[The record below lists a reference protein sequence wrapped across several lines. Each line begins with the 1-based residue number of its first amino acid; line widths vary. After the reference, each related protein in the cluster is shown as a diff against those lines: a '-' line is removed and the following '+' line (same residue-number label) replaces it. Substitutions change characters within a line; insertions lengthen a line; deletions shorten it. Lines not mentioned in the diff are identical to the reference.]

1 MAQVVLRKV
10 RKVYTGGY
18 EAVKGIDL
26 EIRDGEFMVLV
37 GPSGC
42 AKSTTLRMIAGLEDI
57 TSGDLFI
64 GERRVNALPPSQR
77 NVAMVFQDYALYPHM
92 TVYENMAYGLRIR
105 KLSKDDIH
113 QRVTNAARI
122 LGLTEHLAQ
131 KPKALSGGQRQRV
144 AVGRTLVREPE
155 VFLFDEPL
163 SNLDATLRV
172 HMRAEIIKLQK
183 TLATTMVYVTHD
195 QVEAMTMG
203 DRICVLDAG
212 RIMQVETP
220 RALYERPAN
229 RFVATF
235 VGSPAMN
242 ILRGRLVH
250 EHGVCRFVA
259 GGMRLPLPS
268 DKADR
273 LTSYAN
279 RPVDLGIRPEHVL
292 DGRAA
297 ADADTVVR
305 GTVGLIEL
313 MGHEL
318 IAHVDVAGQPVIAR
332 LDAQAPV
339 APGAAHT
346 FRFDMRY
353 SHVFDPDSG
362 ATVSGEGVVN

>member
-1 MAQVVLRKV
+1 MAQVTLQKV
-10 RKVYTGGY
+10 RKVYPGGY

-26 EIRDGEFMVLV
+26 EIHDGEFMVLV

-64 GERRVNALPPSQR
+64 GERKVNDLPPSQR
-77 NVAMVFQDYALYPHM
+77 NIAMVFQDYALYPHM

-113 QRVTNAARI
+113 QRVTNAAHI
-122 LGLTEHLAQ
+122 LGLAEHLAQ

-144 AVGRTLVREPE
+144 AVGRALVREPE

-163 SNLDATLRV
+163 SNLDAKLRV

-220 RALYERPAN
+220 RVLYERPAN

-242 ILRGRLVH
+242 ILRGRLAH
-250 EHGVCRFVA
+250 EHGTYCFVA
-259 GGMRLPLPS
+259 SGMTLPLPP

-273 LTSYAN
+273 VKPYAN
-279 RPVDLGIRPEHVL
+279 RAIELGIRPEHIL

-297 ADADTVVR
+297 PHADAVVR

-318 IAHVDVAGQPVIAR
+318 IVHVDVTGQTVIAR
-332 LDAQAPV
+332 LDAQVPV
-339 APGAAHT
+339 APGVDHE
-346 FRFDMRY
+346 FLFDMRY
-353 SHVFDPDSG
+353 SHVFDPESG
-362 ATVSGEGVVN
+362 KNVSC

>member
-1 MAQVVLRKV
+1 MAQVTLQQV
-10 RKVYTGGY
+10 RKVYANGY
-18 EAVKGIDL
+18 EAVKSIDL
-26 EIRDGEFMVLV
+26 DIHDGEFMVLV

-64 GERRVNALPPSQR
+64 GERKVNDLPPSKR

-105 KLSKDDIH
+105 KLSKDAIH
-113 QRVTNAARI
+113 QRVTNAAHV
-122 LGLTEHLAQ
+122 LGLVEHLAK

-163 SNLDATLRV
+163 SNLDAKLRV

-212 RIMQVETP
+212 RIMQVDTP
-220 RALYERPAN
+220 LALYERPAN

-242 ILRGRLVH
+242 MLRGRLVKEH
-250 EHGVCRFVA
+250 ETYGFVS
-259 GGMRLPLPS
+259 GGMTLTLPA
-268 DKADR
+268 DKADKVK
-273 LTSYAN
+273 LYTDKDL
-279 RPVDLGIRPEHVL
+279 DLGIRPEHIL
-292 DGRAA
+292 DRRTDAQ
-297 ADADTVVR
+297 ADNVVR
-305 GTVGLIEL
+305 GTVLLIEI
-313 MGHEL
+313 MGNE
-318 IAHVDVAGQPVIAR
+318 IIVHVDVAGQTVIGR
-332 LDAQAPV
+332 LDAHAPV
-339 APGAAHT
+339 AHGVEHD
-346 FRFDMRY
+346 FILDMRD
-353 SHVFDPDSG
+353 SHFFDPESG
-362 ATVSGEGVVN
+362 KNVSC

>member
-1 MAQVVLRKV
+1 MAQVILQQV
-10 RKVYTGGY
+10 RKVYANGY
-18 EAVKGIDL
+18 EAVKSIDL
-26 EIRDGEFMVLV
+26 AIHDGEFMVLV

-64 GERRVNALPPSQR
+64 GARKVNDLPPSKR

-105 KLSKDDIH
+105 KLSKEAIR
-113 QRVTNAARI
+113 QRVTNAAQV
-122 LGLTEHLAQ
+122 LGLTEHLTK

-163 SNLDATLRV
+163 SNLDAKLRV

-212 RIMQVETP
+212 RIMQVDTP
-220 RALYERPAN
+220 LALYERPAN

-242 ILRGRLVH
+242 ILGGRLIKEH
-250 EHGVCRFVA
+250 ETYCFVA
-259 GGMRLPLPS
+259 GGMTVTLPA
-268 DKADR
+268 DKADKVQ
-273 LTSYAN
+273 SYTN
-279 RPVDLGIRPEHVL
+279 KDIELGIRPEHL
-292 DGRAA
+292 RDRRPDTP
-297 ADADTVVR
+297 ADNVVR
-305 GTVGLIEL
+305 GTVLLIEI
-313 MGHEL
+313 MGNEL
-318 IAHVDVAGQPVIAR
+318 IVHVDVAGQTLIGR
-332 LDAQAPV
+332 LDAHAPV
-339 APGAAHT
+339 TLGAEHDFT
-346 FRFDMRY
+346 LDMRY
-353 SHVFDPDSG
+353 SHFFDPESG
-362 ATVSGEGVVN
+362 NHVSR

>member
-1 MAQVVLRKV
+1 MAQVILQQV
-10 RKVYTGGY
+10 RKVYANGY
-18 EAVKGIDL
+18 EAVKSIDL
-26 EIRDGEFMVLV
+26 AIHDGEFMVLV

-64 GERRVNALPPSQR
+64 GARKVNDLPPSKR

-105 KLSKDDIH
+105 KLSKDAIH
-113 QRVTNAARI
+113 QRVTNAAQV
-122 LGLTEHLAQ
+122 LGLTEYLAQ

-163 SNLDATLRV
+163 SNLDAKLRV

-212 RIMQVETP
+212 RIMQVDTP
-220 RALYERPAN
+220 LALYERPAN

-242 ILRGRLVH
+242 MLRGRLVKEH
-250 EHGVCRFVA
+250 ETSCFVS
-259 GGMRLPLPS
+259 GGMTVTLPA
-268 DKADR
+268 DKAAKVQAYMNKDI
-273 LTSYAN
+273 
-279 RPVDLGIRPEHVL
+279 DLGIRPEHLL
-292 DGRAA
+292 DKPTDTQ
-297 ADADTVVR
+297 ADNVVR
-305 GTVGLIEL
+305 GTVLLIEI
-313 MGHEL
+313 MGNEL
-318 IAHVDVAGQPVIAR
+318 IVHVDV
-332 LDAQAPV
+332 
-339 APGAAHT
+339 PG
-346 FRFDMRY
+346 
-353 SHVFDPDSG
+353 PCG
-362 ATVSGEGVVN
+362 

>member
-1 MAQVVLRKV
+1 MAQVILQQV
-10 RKVYTGGY
+10 RKVYANGY
-18 EAVKGIDL
+18 EAVKSIDL
-26 EIRDGEFMVLV
+26 AIHDGEFMVLV

-64 GERRVNALPPSQR
+64 GERKVNDLPPSKR

-105 KLSKDDIH
+105 KLSKDAIH
-113 QRVTNAARI
+113 QRVTNAAHV
-122 LGLTEHLAQ
+122 LGLAEHLAQ

-163 SNLDATLRV
+163 SNLDAKLRV

-212 RIMQVETP
+212 RIMQVDTP
-220 RALYERPAN
+220 LALYERPAN

-242 ILRGRLVH
+242 ILRGRLAKEH
-250 EHGVCRFVA
+250 ETYCFVS
-259 GGMRLPLPS
+259 GGMTLTLPAN
-268 DKADR
+268 KADKVK
-273 LTSYAN
+273 LYTDKDL
-279 RPVDLGIRPEHVL
+279 DLGIRPEHML
-292 DGRAA
+292 DMRT
-297 ADADTVVR
+297 DT
-305 GTVGLIEL
+305 
-313 MGHEL
+313 
-318 IAHVDVAGQPVIAR
+318 
-332 LDAQAPV
+332 QAPV
-339 APGAAHT
+339 AHGVEHD
-346 FRFDMRY
+346 FMLDMRY
-353 SHVFDPDSG
+353 SHFFDPESG
-362 ATVSGEGVVN
+362 KNVSC

>member
-1 MAQVVLRKV
+1 VAQVTLQHVK
-10 RKVYTGGY
+10 KVYAGGY

-26 EIRDGEFMVLV
+26 EIHDGEFMVLV

-64 GERRVNALPPSQR
+64 GERRVNELPPSQR

-105 KLSKDDIH
+105 KLSKADIH
-113 QRVTNAARI
+113 QRVTNAAHL
-122 LGLTEHLAQ
+122 LGLAEHLAQ

-144 AVGRTLVREPE
+144 AVGRALVREPE

-163 SNLDATLRV
+163 SNLDAKLRV

-183 TLATTMVYVTHD
+183 ALATTMVYVTHD

-212 RIMQVETP
+212 RIMQVDTP
-220 RALYERPAN
+220 RALYERPTN

-242 ILRGRLVH
+242 ILRGRLTQ
-250 EHGVCRFVA
+250 EHGTYCFVA
-259 GGMRLPLPS
+259 GGMTLPLPA
-268 DKADR
+268 DKAD
-273 LTSYAN
+273 TVKPYTN
-279 RPVDLGIRPEHVL
+279 KEIELGIRPEHIL
-292 DGRAA
+292 DRRA
-297 ADADTVVR
+297 DPHADTVVR
-305 GTVGLIEL
+305 GTVELIEL
-313 MGHEL
+313 MGNE
-318 IAHVDVAGQPVIAR
+318 IIVHVDVAGQTVIGR
-332 LDAQAPV
+332 LDAHAPV
-339 APGAAHT
+339 AHGVEHE
-346 FRFDMRY
+346 FLLDMRY
-353 SHVFDPDSG
+353 SHFFNPESG
-362 ATVSGEGVVN
+362 KNVSC

>member
-1 MAQVVLRKV
+1 MAQVTLQKIRKI
-10 RKVYTGGY
+10 YADGY
-18 EAVKGIDL
+18 EAVKSIDL
-26 EIRDGEFMVLV
+26 HIHDGEFMVLV

-42 AKSTTLRMIAGLEDI
+42 AKSTTLRMIAGLEVI

-64 GERRVNALPPSQR
+64 GERKVNELPPSER

-105 KLSKDDIH
+105 KLSKADIH
-113 QRVTNAARI
+113 QRVTNAAQI

-163 SNLDATLRV
+163 SNLDAKLRV

-183 TLATTMVYVTHD
+183 TLGTTMVYVTHD

-212 RIMQVETP
+212 RIMQVDTP
-220 RALYERPAN
+220 LALYERPAN

-242 ILRGRLVH
+242 ILRGRLVKEH
-250 EHGVCRFVA
+250 ETSCFLA
-259 GGMRLPLPS
+259 SGMRLTLPA
-268 DKADR
+268 DKADKVQ
-273 LTSYAN
+273 SYTN
-279 RPVDLGIRPEHVL
+279 KELELGIRPEHML
-292 DGRAA
+292 DRPT
-297 ADADTVVR
+297 DAQAENVVR
-305 GTVGLIEL
+305 GTVFLIEL
-313 MGHEL
+313 MGNE
-318 IAHVDVAGQPVIAR
+318 IIVHVDIAGQTVVGR
-332 LDAQAPV
+332 LDAHAPV
-339 APGAAHT
+339 ALGVAHD
-346 FRFDMRY
+346 FMLDMRY
-353 SHVFDPDSG
+353 SHFFDPESG
-362 ATVSGEGVVN
+362 KHVSY

>member
-1 MAQVVLRKV
+1 MAQVMLQQV
-10 RKVYTGGY
+10 RKVYANGY

-26 EIRDGEFMVLV
+26 EIHDKEFMVLV

-64 GERRVNALPPSQR
+64 GEHRVNDLPPGKR

-92 TVYENMAYGLRIR
+92 TVYENMAYALKIQ

-113 QRVTNAARI
+113 QRVTNAAQM
-122 LGLTEHLAQ
+122 LGLAEHLRQ

-163 SNLDATLRV
+163 SNLDAKLRV
-172 HMRAEIIKLQK
+172 HMRGEIIRLQK
-183 TLATTMVYVTHD
+183 ALATTMVYVTHD

-212 RIMQVETP
+212 RIMQVDTP
-220 RALYERPAN
+220 LALYEHPAN

-242 ILRGRLVH
+242 ILQGRLTKEH
-250 EHGVCRFVA
+250 ETYCFGA
-259 GGMRLPLPS
+259 GGMTLTLPA
-268 DKADR
+268 DKASKVQ
-273 LTSYAN
+273 SYTN
-279 RPVDLGIRPEHVL
+279 QDIELGIRPEHIL
-292 DGRAA
+292 DRHTDTH
-297 ADADTVVR
+297 ADNVVR
-305 GTVGLIEL
+305 GTVLLIEL
-313 MGHEL
+313 LGNE
-318 IAHVDVAGQPVIAR
+318 IIVHVDVAGQTVIGR
-332 LDAQAPV
+332 LDAHAPV
-339 APGAAHT
+339 ALGVEHDFT
-346 FRFDMRY
+346 LDMRY
-353 SHVFDPDSG
+353 SHFFDPETG
-362 ATVSGEGVVN
+362 KNVSG

>member
-1 MAQVVLRKV
+1 MAQVILQQI
-10 RKVYTGGY
+10 RKVYANGY
-18 EAVKGIDL
+18 EAVKSIDL
-26 EIRDGEFMVLV
+26 DIHDGEFMVLV

-64 GERRVNALPPSQR
+64 GERKVNELPPSKR

-105 KLSKDDIH
+105 KLNKEEIH
-113 QRVTNAARI
+113 RRVTDAAQL

-163 SNLDATLRV
+163 SNLDAKLRV

-212 RIMQVETP
+212 RIMQVDTP
-220 RALYERPAN
+220 LALYERPAN

-242 ILRGRLVH
+242 ILRGRLTQEH
-250 EHGVCRFVA
+250 ETYCFVA
-259 GGMRLPLPS
+259 GGIKLTLPA
-268 DKADR
+268 DKAAKVQPYTNKDIE
-273 LTSYAN
+273 
-279 RPVDLGIRPEHVL
+279 LGIRPEHIL
-292 DGRAA
+292 DKRT
-297 ADADTVVR
+297 DTQTDNVVR
-305 GTVGLIEL
+305 GTVLLIEL
-313 MGHEL
+313 MGNE
-318 IAHVDVAGQPVIAR
+318 IIVHVDVAGQTVIGR
-332 LDAQAPV
+332 LDAHTPV
-339 APGAAHT
+339 AHGAEHD
-346 FRFDMRY
+346 FMLDMRY
-353 SHVFDPDSG
+353 SHFFDPESG
-362 ATVSGEGVVN
+362 KNVTC